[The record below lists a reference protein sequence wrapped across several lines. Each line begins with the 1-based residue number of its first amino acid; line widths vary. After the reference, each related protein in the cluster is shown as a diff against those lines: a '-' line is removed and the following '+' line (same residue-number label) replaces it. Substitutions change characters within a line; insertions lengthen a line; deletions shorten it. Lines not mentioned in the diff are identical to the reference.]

1 MHVDLN
7 YNSSSDVKYFTLA
20 TGKILQCDLQNEE
33 MHNTPTCAENK
44 KWQIHLLKKDLIK
57 IRAYSITNPYNGK
70 TSMTV

>member
-1 MHVDLN
+1 MSLRRTDIMHVDLN

-44 KWQIHLLKKDLIK
+44 K
-57 IRAYSITNPYNGK
+57 
-70 TSMTV
+70 

>member
-1 MHVDLN
+1 MCSLVQTNKCTKNDMSLRRTDIMHVDLN

-44 KWQIHLLKKDLIK
+44 K
-57 IRAYSITNPYNGK
+57 
-70 TSMTV
+70 